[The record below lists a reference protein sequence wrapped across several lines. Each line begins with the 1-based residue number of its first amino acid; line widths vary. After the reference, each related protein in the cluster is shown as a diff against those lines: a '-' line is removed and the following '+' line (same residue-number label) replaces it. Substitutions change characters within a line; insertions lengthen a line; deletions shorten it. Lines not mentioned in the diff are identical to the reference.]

1 MATNREPTLGVHLLE
16 TITRG
21 MYSEPFHSIRE
32 YIQNA
37 YDSIRKARRDGLIS
51 SEEGLILVKIDETKR
66 CLSIRDNGTGLSPEA
81 AAVYLLDIGH
91 SEKARSNA
99 GSDANAGFRGIGR
112 MAGISYCKTLRFET
126 SCGDGKKCVVEFDAA
141 GINQLTQRGQQPA
154 TIIEAINQNSGI
166 QEAPSDDENHY
177 LEVTLEGID
186 RSSPFLDQDLLRD
199 YLAMNAPVPQ
209 DPGVWS
215 YIDRIHILA
224 EAAGYSDSLEKVPIR
239 ICDGDGNIQL
249 DVRRPF
255 KDTFQVADAQNK
267 RRRTVKVTSVE
278 ALSQNGEKGRGW
290 WGWIAGHERQGTLND
305 IPFAGLRIRMHN
317 IAIGDETILRTLFT
331 TPSLAR
337 WCFGEIHVTDLSITP
352 NAQRDNFE
360 PSKEWDQLKATLQE
374 EISSLEK
381 AIRKESSERN
391 QSLHAV
397 TKKPNKLIAKTRDD
411 IESGFLSHQAKQ
423 SAIENLEAETRK
435 LETQAKKTKW
445 SEAERTELT
454 KLHEEIEQV
463 TEQVKAVRR
472 TGTDDA
478 LSHLNK
484 QARNAVRTVFEVLKN
499 ELDERQFNVVQKKV
513 HAALKPGNKRSSAYV
528 RKTNPAG

>member
-1 MATNREPTLGVHLLE
+1 MTTNRQPTLGVHLLE

-51 SEEGLILVKIDETKR
+51 SEDGEILIKADETKR
-66 CLSIRDNGTGLSPEA
+66 RLSIRDNGTGLSPEA
-81 AAVYLLDIGH
+81 AAVYLLDIGL
-91 SEKARSNA
+91 SEKARSETI
-99 GSDANAGFRGIGR
+99 SDTNAGFRGIGR

-126 SCGDGKKCVVEFDAA
+126 SCGDGRKCVVEFNAA
-141 GINQLTQRGQQPA
+141 GINRLTQRGQQPA
-154 TIIEAINQNSGI
+154 TIIEAINQNSQL
-166 QEAPSDDENHY
+166 QEGPADDESHY

-186 RSSPFLDQDLLRD
+186 SDSPFLNQDLLCN
-199 YLAMNAPVPQ
+199 YLAMNAPVPH
-209 DPGVWS
+209 DPRVWS
-215 YIDRIHILA
+215 HADKIRLFA
-224 EAAGYSDSLEKVPIR
+224 KAAGYPSSLENVPIR
-239 ICDGDGNIQL
+239 ICDSDGDIQI

-255 KDTFQVADAQNK
+255 KDTFQLTNARDKK
-267 RRRTVKVTSVE
+267 RRTIKATNVE
-278 ALSQNGEKGRGW
+278 ALPQDGGEGRGW
-290 WGWIAGHERQGTLND
+290 WGWVATHERQGTLNN

-317 IAIGDETILRTLFT
+317 IAIGDETILRNLFT

-337 WCFGEIHVTDLSITP
+337 WCFGEIHVTDLSLTP

-360 PSKEWDQLKATLQE
+360 PSKEWNQLKATLRE
-374 EISSLEK
+374 EIGSLEK
-381 AIRKESSERN
+381 AIRKESEERN
-391 QSLHAV
+391 KSLPAV
-397 TKKPNKLIAKTRDD
+397 TKKPINLIEKAKDA
-411 IESGFLSHQAKQ
+411 IESGFLSHHAKQ
-423 SAIENLEAETRK
+423 TTIENLEAEAEK

-445 SEAERTELT
+445 SEKEKAELAE
-454 KLHEEIEQV
+454 LHEQMKQV
-463 TEQVKAVRR
+463 TETVRAVRR

-513 HAALKPGNKRSSAYV
+513 HAALKPGNKRSLAHA
-528 RKTNPAG
+528 RETNPAR

>member
-37 YDSIRKARRDGLIS
+37 YDSIRRARRQGLIS
-51 SEEGLILVKIDETKR
+51 NEEGKILITIDETAR
-66 CLSIRDNGTGLSPEA
+66 SLSIRDNGTGLSPEE
-81 AAVYLLDIGH
+81 AVVHLLDIGH
-91 SEKARSNA
+91 SEKARSDA
-99 GSDANAGFRGIGR
+99 GADANAGFRGIGR

-141 GINQLTQRGQQPA
+141 GINRLTQRGQQPA
-154 TIIEAINQNSGI
+154 TIVQAINQNSRLR
-166 QEAPSDDENHY
+166 EDSADDESHY
-177 LEVTLEGID
+177 LRVTLEGID
-186 RSSPFLDQDLLRD
+186 RNSPFLDQDLLHG
-199 YLAMNAPVPQ
+199 YLAMNAPVPH
-209 DPGVWS
+209 DPRVWS
-215 YIDRIHILA
+215 YADKIHLLA
-224 EAAGYSDSLEKVPIR
+224 EAAGYPTSLENVPIR
-239 ICDGDGNIQL
+239 ICDSDGNVQV

-255 KDTFQVADAQNK
+255 KDTFQVANARDKK
-267 RRRTVKVTSVE
+267 RRTIRVTNVE
-278 ALSQNGEKGRGW
+278 ALSQDGGKGRGW
-290 WGWIAGHERQGTLND
+290 WGWIAVHERQGILNNV
-305 IPFAGLRIRMHN
+305 PFAGLRIRMHN

-337 WCFGEIHVTDLSITP
+337 WCFGEIHVTDLSLTP

-374 EISSLEK
+374 EIGLLEK
-381 AIRKESSERN
+381 AVRKESEERN
-391 QSLHAV
+391 KSLPAV
-397 TKKPNKLIAKTRDD
+397 TKKPINMIEKAKDA
-411 IESGFLSHQAKQ
+411 IESGFLSHHAKQ
-423 SAIENLEAETRK
+423 TTIENLHAEAEK

-445 SEAERTELT
+445 TEEEKAKLVE
-454 KLHEEIEQV
+454 LHEKIEQV
-463 TEQVKAVRR
+463 TEEVRAVRR

-484 QARNAVRTVFEVLKN
+484 QARNAVRTVFEVLKT

-513 HAALKPGNKRSSAYV
+513 HAALKPGSKRSSTYA
-528 RKTNPAG
+528 RKTNPAR

>member
-1 MATNREPTLGVHLLE
+1 MTTNREPTLGVHLLE

-37 YDSIRKARRDGLIS
+37 YDSIRKARRQGLIP
-51 SEEGLILVKIDETKR
+51 SEEGEIVITIDETAKS
-66 CLSIRDNGTGLSPEA
+66 LSIRDNGTGLSPEE
-81 AAVYLLDIGH
+81 AAVHLLDIGH
-91 SEKARSNA
+91 SEKARSGT

-141 GINQLTQRGQQPA
+141 GINRLTQRGQQPA
-154 TIIEAINQNSGI
+154 TIVQAINQNSRI
-166 QEAPSDDENHY
+166 HEVPSDDESHY
-177 LEVTLEGID
+177 LEVTLEGMD
-186 RSSPFLDQDLLRD
+186 RNSPFLNEDLLHN
-199 YLAMNAPVPQ
+199 YLAMNAPVPY
-209 DPGVWS
+209 DPSVWS
-215 YIDRIHILA
+215 YADSIQFLA
-224 EAAGYSDSLEKVPIR
+224 EAAGYPAALENVPIR
-239 ICDGDGNIQL
+239 ICDNDGNIQV

-255 KDTFQVADAQNK
+255 KDTFQFTNARNRK
-267 RRRTVKVTSVE
+267 RQTIRVTNVE
-278 ALSQNGEKGRGW
+278 ALPQAGEKNRGW
-290 WGWIAGHERQGTLND
+290 WGWIAVHERQSTLN

-360 PSKEWDQLKATLQE
+360 PSKEWNQLKAALQE
-374 EISSLEK
+374 EIILLEK
-381 AIRKESSERN
+381 AFRNESTERN
-391 QSLHAV
+391 KSLSAV
-397 TKKPNKLIAKTRDD
+397 TKKSINLIEKAKDD
-411 IESGFLSHQAKQ
+411 IESGFLSHHAKQ
-423 SAIENLEAETRK
+423 TTIKNLEAETEK
-435 LETQAKKTKW
+435 LETQAKKAKW
-445 SEAERTELT
+445 TEAEKTELVE
-454 KLHEEIEQV
+454 LHEKIQQV
-463 TEQVKAVRR
+463 TEEVRAVRR

-484 QARNAVRTVFEVLKN
+484 QARNAVRTVFEVLKD

-528 RKTNPAG
+528 RKTNPAR